1 MSFLRARYNRHKGI
15 GLTDNTERWIDPL
28 GVLLD
33 VNDIRLKRK
42 QDIFANM
49 FNKDVFEA
57 FKDMKY
63 FYLSNKANLDK
74 KRNILFRTKEELLQT
89 YQN

>member
-1 MSFLRARYNRHKGI
+1 MSFLRARYNRHKWI